1 MNTILFEQHELDSES
16 RIRLS
21 VGDKRVDHV
30 RNVLRA
36 VPGDRLSAGI
46 VDGELGVAELEN
58 DSSDGMVFAFT
69 PSAIDPSVGE
79 SAGAVPVAVLLGSV
93 RPIVLR
99 RLLRDLT
106 SFGVDEILVARTE
119 LSERSYYH
127 AKLWEA
133 ARLRAVLIEGAAQ
146 GGRTRLPRIG
156 RYDSLPQALGNA
168 ERSRR
173 EDEVRIVLSF
183 GSPSL
188 PDAVTERSCARVML
202 AVGPERGFIERETAL
217 LGEHGFVAVGVP
229 GGTLRT
235 ESAAIAGVAVARSVI
250 RAND

>member
-46 VDGELGVAELEN
+46 VDGELGVAEIVD
-58 DSSDGMVFAFT
+58 DSSGGMVFGFT
-69 PSAIDPSVGE
+69 PSAIDASVRE
-79 SAGAVPVAVLLGSV
+79 SAGGVPIAVLLGSV

-106 SFGVDEILVARTE
+106 SFGVDEVLVARTE
-119 LSERSYYH
+119 LSERSYFR

-146 GGRTRLPRIG
+146 GNRTRLPRI
-156 RYDSLPQALGNA
+156 RRDDSLCETLAHLD
-168 ERSRR
+168 RSRT
-173 EDEVRIVLSF
+173 EAEVRIVLNS
-183 GSPSL
+183 GSPPL
-188 PDAVTERSCARVML
+188 PDAVTKRSCGRVIL
-202 AVGPERGFIERETAL
+202 AVGPERGFIEREIAL
-217 LGEHGFVAVGVP
+217 LNEHGFVAVGVP